1 MIPPLTDKGA
11 AGWKQPHTSCITISD
26 DKAFMSAAT
35 LMELST
41 YNVTAPSGVY
51 VGKMW
56 KVDSVVGNTRTL
68 CWYDKEGDRIVI
80 KHRQISILDNSPRPS
95 YQIYQ
100 TVCSEAYSLLVLCAQ
115 SWFKTAIPQVK
126 DLNSLYRV
134 VIEALP
140 DGERYSTAIA
150 FPRTEEISGA
160 YPVYIE
166 VLDSVTAVDLDSYT
180 KNLLPDQDMSRC
192 PNFVEFDFN
201 KALQG
206 VMINKYGYN
215 VLKRGIMKDTT
226 RRITIASVRGV
237 IVRIVEDLA
246 MMYRGEGFLAMPLAT
261 MSLPYKRG
269 AYWQVS
275 S

>member
-1 MIPPLTDKGA
+1 M
-11 AGWKQPHTSCITISD
+11 
-26 DKAFMSAAT
+26 
-35 LMELST
+35 
-41 YNVTAPSGVY
+41 
-51 VGKMW
+51 
-56 KVDSVVGNTRTL
+56 
-68 CWYDKEGDRIVI
+68 
-80 KHRQISILDNSPRPS
+80 
-95 YQIYQ
+95 
-100 TVCSEAYSLLVLCAQ
+100 
-115 SWFKTAIPQVK
+115 
-126 DLNSLYRV
+126 
-134 VIEALP
+134 
-140 DGERYSTAIA
+140 
-150 FPRTEEISGA
+150 
-160 YPVYIE
+160 
-166 VLDSVTAVDLDSYT
+166 